1 MEKIINTFIEEVI
14 TELKN
19 ESSYAAYYE
28 KKEID
33 IPYLIA
39 PLKQNLHKDE
49 YKNFISDLTKYEYWV
64 NYEEDNSG
72 GYTNGR
78 VDVFLIDRVA
88 NTQNTISLISSTQNF
103 HYSIEF
109 TIDERR
115 LGYCDC
121 TPEDDGYQVDKC
133 CCGYGCDWDAP
144 AFNIKKIEHIGNSS
158 WAGFERNYWE
168 FEDDFYKSDDELSK
182 EKAEK
187 DKAEKLKNLESE
199 LSRIQDEISKLK
211 SV

>member
-1 MEKIINTFIEEVI
+1 MEYIINTFIEEVI

-19 ESSYAAYYE
+19 ENSYAAYYE
-28 KKEID
+28 KKELD

-49 YKNFISDLTKYEYWV
+49 YKNFILDLSKYEYWV
-64 NYEEDNSG
+64 KYEEETPGEYS
-72 GYTNGR
+72 NGR
-78 VDVFLIDRVA
+78 VDIFLMDKTA
-88 NTQNTISLISSTQNF
+88 NTENTISLVSSTQNF

-109 TIDERR
+109 TIDERHW
-115 LGYCDC
+115 GYCEC

-133 CCGYGCDWDAP
+133 CCGYGCDWNAP
-144 AFNIKKIEHIGNSS
+144 SFNIKKIEHIGNSS
-158 WAGFERNYWE
+158 WNGNEHDYWE
-168 FEDDFYKSDDELSK
+168 FEDAFYKSDDDLSE

-187 DKAEKLKNLESE
+187 DRTEKMKNLESE
-199 LSRIQDEISKLK
+199 LNRIQDEISKLK